1 MITSVPSDILVPL
14 VCVQAYRGTGTNG
27 RGLGDG
33 KTPKDHGL
41 PFCIRMYTIHI
52 YIYISFIIIPC
63 FAPHELAVLV
73 PFCPTGERLGG
84 DVDVRRGGRTVRQA
98 EPHQRSPTQADR
110 SVGGAEASSFGAE
123 RGEGQF
129 TG

>member
-1 MITSVPSDILVPL
+1 MVGASATGRLQRTMAFPSV
-14 VCVQAYRGTGTNG
+14 YE
-27 RGLGDG
+27 
-33 KTPKDHGL
+33 
-41 PFCIRMYTIHI
+41 CIQYI